1 MFEMILKDY
10 CEDEGFEIQNYSGRS
25 FAKDLVGI
33 VIPNGMR
40 SFGMFVYGLTLIICE
55 RALELQGEEK
65 ESESLE
71 LYELLEDFIETLEF
85 DSMGRDDQVIYSR
98 NFKWID
104 FQNATEKDSE
114 DEDSTVN

>member
-1 MFEMILKDY
+1 MFDMILKDY
-10 CEDEGFEIQNYSGRS
+10 CEDEGFEIQHYSGRS
-25 FAKDLVGI
+25 FANDLMGI

-40 SFGMFVYGLTLIICE
+40 SFGMFVHGLTLIVST

-65 ESESLE
+65 DSESQE
-71 LYELLEDFIETLEF
+71 LYELLEEFIETLEF

-104 FQNATEKDSE
+104 FQNAIEKDSE
-114 DEDSTVN
+114 DAN

>member
-1 MFEMILKDY
+1 MFDMILNDY
-10 CEDEGFEIQNYSGRS
+10 CEDEGFEIQEYSGRS

-40 SFGMFVYGLTLIICE
+40 SFGMFVHGLTLIVST
-55 RALELQGEEK
+55 RALELQGESEDK
-65 ESESLE
+65 ESEANE

-85 DSMGRDDQVIYSR
+85 DSMGRDEQVIYSR

-104 FQNATEKDSE
+104 FEKATETDSE
-114 DEDSTVN
+114 DAN